1 MESGTTLTV
10 AELPEPA
17 FISPSETVMAHS
29 PSQRPMTLAGM
40 GTSNL
45 MSAGISVAT
54 STPPILLN
62 SAGPAFRI
70 LFLRASSSMKRT
82 TDVRGCA
89 AGANA
94 AVLPRASATSIRCI
108 LRSFVLFSAFAT
120 RFTETTWFL
129 ASVK

>member
-10 AELPEPA
+10 ALLPEPA

-29 PSQRPMTLAGM
+29 PSQRPMTLAGI

-62 SAGPAFRI
+62 SAGPAFKI
-70 LFLRASSSMKRT
+70 LFFSASSSMKRT
-82 TDVRGCA
+82 TEARGWADGAKAA
-89 AGANA
+89 AGADNA
-94 AVLPRASATSIRCI
+94 KARRIDCIFAGASTN
-108 LRSFVLFSAFAT
+108 LRL
-120 RFTETTWFL
+120 
-129 ASVK
+129 

>member
-29 PSQRPMTLAGM
+29 PSQRPMTLAGI

-45 MSAGISVAT
+45 MSSGISVAT

-62 SAGPAFRI
+62 SAGPWFKI
-70 LFLRASSSMKRT
+70 LFLRGDGVGVERRERVT
-82 TDVRGCA
+82 HRWRGWKHLA
-89 AGANA
+89 RERS
-94 AVLPRASATSIRCI
+94 PRARHSSRSPRRC
-108 LRSFVLFSAFAT
+108 
-120 RFTETTWFL
+120 
-129 ASVK
+129 

>member
-10 AELPEPA
+10 ALLPEPA

-29 PSQRPMTLAGM
+29 PSQRPMTFAGI

-62 SAGPAFRI
+62 SAGPAFKI
-70 LFLRASSSMKRT
+70 LFLRVDGVMCGAPLARARSPRARHSSMAWMWKHLSRE
-82 TDVRGCA
+82 RS
-89 AGANA
+89 
-94 AVLPRASATSIRCI
+94 PRARHLSGRPAM
-108 LRSFVLFSAFAT
+108 LD
-120 RFTETTWFL
+120 
-129 ASVK
+129 

>member
-1 MESGTTLTV
+1 MLSGTTLTV

-29 PSQRPMTLAGM
+29 PSQRPMTFAGI

-62 SAGPAFRI
+62 SAGPAFKI
-70 LFLRASSSMKRT
+70 LFLRDGVSRERALRERVTHRCVDEEAPREALSESASPIGS
-82 TDVRGCA
+82 
-89 AGANA
+89 
-94 AVLPRASATSIRCI
+94 PRR
-108 LRSFVLFSAFAT
+108 
-120 RFTETTWFL
+120 W
-129 ASVK
+129 

>member
-10 AELPEPA
+10 ALLPEPA

-29 PSQRPMTLAGM
+29 PSQRPITLAGM

-62 SAGPAFRI
+62 SAGPAFKI
-70 LFLRASSSMKRT
+70 LFLRDGVSRERALRERVTHRS
-82 TDVRGCA
+82 RG
-89 AGANA
+89 
-94 AVLPRASATSIRCI
+94 
-108 LRSFVLFSAFAT
+108 
-120 RFTETTWFL
+120 
-129 ASVK
+129 

>member
-10 AELPEPA
+10 ALLPEPA

-29 PSQRPMTLAGM
+29 PSQRPITFAGM

-62 SAGPAFRI
+62 SAGPAFKI
-70 LFLRASSSMKRT
+70 LFLRDGVSRERALREHCHSSMAWMWKHLSRE
-82 TDVRGCA
+82 RS
-89 AGANA
+89 
-94 AVLPRASATSIRCI
+94 PRARHLSGRPAM
-108 LRSFVLFSAFAT
+108 LD
-120 RFTETTWFL
+120 
-129 ASVK
+129 